1 MKVFKLVIAGMC
13 VSIGAALALFSL
25 LSDGDNDVILFI
37 IGVLAVQQGVF
48 LRSETRLDALE
59 GKQ

>member
-48 LRSETRLDALE
+48 LRSETRLDTLE

>member
-25 LSDGDNDVILFI
+25 MIDGDNDVILFI
-37 IGVLAVQQGVF
+37 IGVLAVQQGVS
-48 LRSETRLDALE
+48 LHIETRLDALE